1 MDLLGRQHRINLA
14 GVLVVLVFRSRSDHM
29 GMEGMKVECREGY
42 MELWAIGEGCI
53 NLL

>member
-1 MDLLGRQHRINLA
+1 MYLLGRQYRINLA

-29 GMEGMKVECREGY
+29 GMEGMKVEYREGNL
-42 MELWAIGEGCI
+42 EIWAIEEGCI